1 MHAEHWTHSKITTTY
16 LQSTQFCVPQV
27 TWWFRSDSTQ
37 KFVFRV
43 FLYEFLKVVTICS
56 RFTLRF
62 HAINIKFVSSSN
74 SRGCDFLKLFQM
86 FSLPSIFY
94 SEKSN
99 SNFQLIENVYEN
111 TSKFR
116 IKGHFQLFFRLCF
129 CFVFT
134 WRRFKMLLIKMNVKI
149 NASEHRNNSIQ
160 IRTSAR
166 KWESVLYVSVRVCAR
181 FLDDHLVLTK
191 RCKCICHISIE
202 NWDDITFWR
211 GTFSFFLPFFFPI

>member
-1 MHAEHWTHSKITTTY
+1 MY
-16 LQSTQFCVPQV
+16 LAGRENKQHIAKYLIVYICNLQRMILHIDACRTLNPFQNNNNIFTINAIFC
-27 TWWFRSDSTQ
+27 FSGNNSDSTR

-43 FLYEFLKVVTICS
+43 FLYEFLKVATICS

-74 SRGCDFLKLFQM
+74 SRNCDFLKLFQM

-94 SEKSN
+94 SQKSN

-116 IKGHFQLFFRLCF
+116 IKGHFQLFFRFCF

-134 WRRFKMLLIKMNVKI
+134 
-149 NASEHRNNSIQ
+149 
-160 IRTSAR
+160 
-166 KWESVLYVSVRVCAR
+166 
-181 FLDDHLVLTK
+181 
-191 RCKCICHISIE
+191 
-202 NWDDITFWR
+202 
-211 GTFSFFLPFFFPI
+211 